1 MMKMNL
7 PPDWSEEIG
16 LSSATTFKGEVNR
29 YVIILVYTV
38 FTYNIFRNLTS
49 CCFCHSCRRK
59 RSWETLSR
67 RKTFQNNMIEP
78 PKKAIFQ
85 IKIILF
91 ADQES
96 FETPLINYLVEKLP
110 KRLWWG
116 EGLNLVLMLN
126 ESVSW
131 TIFMLLRM
139 NPAPDWSKE
148 WDGLLFRKQ
157 N

>member
-1 MMKMNL
+1 MLFL
-7 PPDWSEEIG
+7 PSLSEKEILG
-16 LSSATTFKGEVNR
+16 DSFALLMR
-29 YVIILVYTV
+29 I
-38 FTYNIFRNLTS
+38 
-49 CCFCHSCRRK
+49 
-59 RSWETLSR
+59 
-67 RKTFQNNMIEP
+67 QNNMIEP
-78 PKKAIFQ
+78 PKKAIFL
-85 IKIILF
+85 IKIILY

-131 TIFMLLRM
+131 TIFMLLKM